1 VTVSNWRLTMAT
13 AFASFPLACVLLT
26 AAPMRRPLG
35 ATLLSA
41 GVSAAADTVAS
52 AIAAHSSRPDED
64 IRVRRI
70 SISCHSIHSAL
81 VMMRG

>member
-1 VTVSNWRLTMAT
+1 
-13 AFASFPLACVLLT
+13 
-26 AAPMRRPLG
+26 MRRPLG

-41 GVSAAADTVAS
+41 GDSAAADTVAS
-52 AIAAHSSRPDED
+52 AIAAHS
-64 IRVRRI
+64 II